1 MLFLS
6 TPLVQPN
13 RAPAPLW
20 VEGMERALPLGFEEQ
35 FLSVLESFHT
45 LALKMP
51 IFGLCIVINQIFPQ
65 ILQWTGRTMPS
76 GGQRGTFGWTRQGEL
91 STNNLYLK
99 KKCENTM

>member
-20 VEGMERALPLGFEEQ
+20 GVEGMEWALPLGYEEQ

-45 LALKMP
+45 LALEMP
-51 IFGLCIVINQIFPQ
+51 IFGLCIVINQIFPRYCNG
-65 ILQWTGRTMPS
+65 LVGPCHLVANEEHLA
-76 GGQRGTFGWTRQGEL
+76 GQDKVSFQQ
-91 STNNLYLK
+91 TNFI
-99 KKCENTM
+99 